1 MNREEPAGLGGPN
14 CELYILDSRGAL
26 VERRAVVSRDRL
38 ILTHCLILSV
48 LIVRAIEDMC
58 LRYPNATAVN
68 VYGAGAQAIH
78 SLAVKEIYSLR
89 NLEALTLGRGQLGET
104 FFQVLP
110 ECHMLKSLAINDA
123 TLGNGIQE
131 IPIYHERLRRLQLL
145 SGYISH
151 ATCNAKLPTLPNLDI
166 AACHKLSD
174 AAIRS
179 AATSCPLLASL
190 DMSNCSCASDET
202 LREISLT
209 CVNLHVLDA
218 SYCPNISLES
228 VRLTTLKVLKLHN
241 FSFNGCHSFQLYIR
255 EAGAAKARMHNH
267 LTTKARLYRI
277 VEAVRI
283 CFLYFSS
290 L

>member
-145 SGYISH
+145 SGVP
-151 ATCNAKLPTLPNLDI
+151 C
-166 AACHKLSD
+166 
-174 AAIRS
+174 
-179 AATSCPLLASL
+179 
-190 DMSNCSCASDET
+190 
-202 LREISLT
+202 
-209 CVNLHVLDA
+209 
-218 SYCPNISLES
+218 
-228 VRLTTLKVLKLHN
+228 LKL
-241 FSFNGCHSFQLYIR
+241 CP
-255 EAGAAKARMHNH
+255 
-267 LTTKARLYRI
+267 
-277 VEAVRI
+277 
-283 CFLYFSS
+283 
-290 L
+290 